1 MWPKDVNIY
10 PTKEDRQVGY
20 KHLKRYCTSYITR
33 EMQIFLKKSNEISFH
48 TYYNGQNLKH

>member
-1 MWPKDVNIY
+1 MWAKDVNIY

-33 EMQIFLKKSNEISFH
+33 EMQILKKKTAMRYHSTPIRMV
-48 TYYNGQNLKH
+48 KI